1 MSQLSEIKHKLC
13 DFTGKGP
20 LEACCWSPPDF
31 ILGAFFF
38 ADFAWYPFFATNSH
52 EFDYILGAFF
62 FADFAWYP
70 FLATN
75 SHEFDYILGPM
86 SHQNES
92 GLGDPDPI
100 SFAKT

>member
-1 MSQLSEIKHKLC
+1 MKLSTSYVILLGKDPWKLAAGLLQ
-13 DFTGKGP
+13 T
-20 LEACCWSPPDF
+20 
-31 ILGAFFF
+31 
-38 ADFAWYPFFATNSH
+38 
-52 EFDYILGAFF
+52 ILGAFF

>member
-1 MSQLSEIKHKLC
+1 MVSQLSEIKHKLC

-52 EFDYILGAFF
+52 EFDYILG
-62 FADFAWYP
+62 
-70 FLATN
+70 
-75 SHEFDYILGPM
+75 PM